1 MKTLYTTEDVSPELL
16 TDSSIA
22 VVGYG
27 SQGAAQ
33 ANNLRDAGLKVTLGL
48 RLGGASWDK
57 ATAAGWSPEPIAV
70 AVTDADI
77 VVVLVSDMAQPEV
90 YQKFIA
96 PYLKPG
102 AMLLFSHGFNVHYR
116 QLVPNADVDVALV
129 APKSPGA
136 LVRSQF
142 EAGRGVPCLLAV
154 HQDATGTAQQRALAY
169 ADAIGGT
176 RAGVLRTTFAE
187 ETETDL
193 FGEQAVLC
201 GGVTELV
208 IAGFETLVE
217 AGYSSEVA
225 YFECLHELKLIVDLL
240 YEGGFKRLH
249 HDVSETA
256 CFGDL
261 TRGPRI
267 VDESTRARMREVLSE
282 IRSGQ
287 FAREWMREHQSGRE
301 RYNQLMAADLDHPLE
316 RVGEALRSRM
326 SWLQADASAQ
336 PEVA

>member
-1 MKTLYTTEDVSPELL
+1 MKTLYTTRDVQTALL
-16 TDSSIA
+16 TDAAIA

-33 ANNLRDAGLKVTLGL
+33 AKNLRDAGHNVRLGL
-48 RLGGASWDK
+48 RPDGASWARAQAD
-57 ATAAGWSPEPIAV
+57 GWSPLPVAE
-70 AVTDADI
+70 AVTDAD
-77 VVVLVSDMAQPEV
+77 VVVMLVADMVQPEV
-90 YQKFIA
+90 FERSVSRH
-96 PYLKPG
+96 LKPG
-102 AMLLFSHGFNVHYR
+102 SLLLFSHGFNVHYR
-116 QLVPNADVDVALV
+116 QLIPPSDVDVALV

-142 EAGRGVPCLLAV
+142 VVGRGVPCLLAV
-154 HQDATGTAQQRALAY
+154 HQDATGTAHERALAY
-169 ADAIGGT
+169 AHSLGGT
-176 RAGVLRTTFAE
+176 HAGVLRTTFAE

-208 IAGFETLVE
+208 RAGFETLVE
-217 AGYSSEVA
+217 AGYNPDVA

-267 VDESTRARMREVLSE
+267 VDQGTRQRMRDVLDE

-287 FAREWMREHQSGRE
+287 FAREWMREHRSGRA
-301 RYNQLMAADLDHPLE
+301 RYDALMEADVNHPME
-316 RVGEALRSRM
+316 EVGDRLRARM
-326 SWLQADASAQ
+326 SWLHDGAEQA
-336 PEVA
+336 EVA

>member
-1 MKTLYTTEDVSPELL
+1 MKTLYTTRDVQTALL
-16 TDSSIA
+16 TDAAIA

-33 ANNLRDAGLKVTLGL
+33 AKNLRDAGHNVLLGL
-48 RLGGASWDK
+48 RPDGASWARAQAD
-57 ATAAGWSPEPIAV
+57 GWSPLPVAE
-70 AVTDADI
+70 AVTDAD
-77 VVVLVSDMAQPEV
+77 VVVMLVADMVQPEV
-90 YQKFIA
+90 FERSVSRH
-96 PYLKPG
+96 LKPG
-102 AMLLFSHGFNVHYR
+102 SLLLFSHGFNVHYR
-116 QLVPNADVDVALV
+116 QLIPPSDVDVALV

-142 EAGRGVPCLLAV
+142 VAGRGVPCLLAV
-154 HQDATGTAQQRALAY
+154 HQDATGTAHERALAY
-169 ADAIGGT
+169 AHSLGGT
-176 RAGVLRTTFAE
+176 HAGVLRTTFAE

-208 IAGFETLVE
+208 RAGFETLVD
-217 AGYSSEVA
+217 AGYNPDVA

-267 VDESTRARMREVLSE
+267 VDQGTRQRMRDVLDE

-287 FAREWMREHQSGRE
+287 FAREWMREHRSGRA
-301 RYNQLMAADLDHPLE
+301 RYDALMEADVNHPME
-316 RVGEALRSRM
+316 EVGDRLRARM
-326 SWLQADASAQ
+326 SWLHDGAEQA
-336 PEVA
+336 EVA